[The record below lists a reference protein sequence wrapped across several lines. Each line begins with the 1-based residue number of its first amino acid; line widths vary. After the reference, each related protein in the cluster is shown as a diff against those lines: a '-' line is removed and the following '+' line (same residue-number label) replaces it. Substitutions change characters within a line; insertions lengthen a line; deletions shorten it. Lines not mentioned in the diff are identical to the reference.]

1 MNIIKSIGL
10 YEIAV
15 LLLGTSSSFLI
26 YLSLKQ
32 YLKLR
37 RYRHIPHPKT
47 YGLFRFFTGNL
58 HELQAYKNDIG
69 FSGLILKWFNDLGP
83 VFKVYFFGEIIVSVN
98 GPEAVKKVT
107 IDLDLH
113 KNDLTYNMLA
123 FPFNE
128 RALGTGLVTEIDKE
142 KWKASRALFN
152 HAFQR
157 NILKTFLDEFN
168 EKSNLLME
176 KLRGKADGKT
186 LVTMFPELNKF
197 ALDIISSVAFGFNND
212 SINQSENYLNKL
224 IINLLHGINELL
236 IDPLIQLKPNK
247 FKMVNEFRKS
257 LRELRE
263 FSREHINQRIRD
275 LENKDHVPNDILT
288 IIIKNYGG
296 DSLDLD
302 DLIDQFLTF
311 FIAGQETTA
320 NSLAFAIL
328 ELGRNP
334 EAFLKLR
341 EEADKYIGSKNYIS
355 FEDLANLEYTS
366 CVFNETLR
374 KWPPAPEFSRKTYK
388 EIEINGIKIP
398 KNTWIMCSPF
408 ISGHNPEYFPEPEEF
423 KPERFL
429 KSSEF
434 SQKNMINSYTFF
446 PFSLGPRNC
455 IGQNFAKIEA
465 KIFLAKFALNF
476 DIRLDENQSYGLK
489 EVLTLRPKDG
499 CRVYLT
505 QRNF

>member
-1 MNIIKSIGL
+1 MNIKKNIGL

-15 LLLGTSSSFLI
+15 LLFGTSSSFLI

-58 HELQAYKNDIG
+58 HELQAYKDDIG
-69 FSGLILKWFNDLGP
+69 FSGLTLNWFKDLGP
-83 VFKVYFFGEIIVSVN
+83 VFKAYFFGEIIVSVN
-98 GPEAVKKVT
+98 GPEAVKKVL

-113 KNDLTYNMLA
+113 KSEIPYKIMA

-128 RALGTGLVTEIDKE
+128 RALGTGLTTEIDKE
-142 KWKASRALFN
+142 KWKPVRALFN

-157 NILKTFLDEFN
+157 NILKTFFDDFN

-176 KLRGKADGKT
+176 KLRSKPDGKT

-247 FKMVNEFRKS
+247 FKMVNEFKKS

-275 LENKDHVPNDILT
+275 LENKEHVPNDILT

-296 DSLDLD
+296 DTFDLD

-328 ELGRNP
+328 ELGH
-334 EAFLKLR
+334 
-341 EEADKYIGSKNYIS
+341 
-355 FEDLANLEYTS
+355 LANLEYTS

-374 KWPPAPEFSRKTYK
+374 KWPPLPEFTRKTYK

-398 KNTWIMCSPF
+398 ENTWIMCSPY
-408 ISGHNPEYFPEPEEF
+408 ISGHNPEYFPPSQLNLTDIFNLYQSHPEEF

-465 KIFLAKFALNF
+465 KIFLAKFAQNF
-476 DIRLDENQSYGLK
+476 DIHLDENQSYGLK
-489 EVLTLRPKDG
+489 EVITLRPKDG